1 MRKCFCIGRFLA
13 ENELSLE
20 NQSPECYFN
29 IFRKFIHRKS
39 YMNIL
44 GISGQERDAAAA
56 LVRDGKVVAAIEEEK
71 LSRVRHIGIEYAG
84 GLPNLAI
91 EFCLERAGLSF
102 SEVDYVAY
110 YLEPQKL
117 FHREMAFRSS
127 QALGASPATSAEGV
141 PDYFVETLNN
151 LRERLKTRQ
160 FAEARLSD
168 KGQFIEVNHQMAH
181 AASAFYASGFER
193 AAIIIANNKGDM
205 TSTSL
210 MLGNGTKIE
219 SLAESQY
226 PNSIGLVYN
235 SVTAALGFGD
245 DWHKTMWLSATGK
258 PEFIDDFQGVLKVKK
273 SGLPAVSP
281 KALDAS
287 FKGCANLSESFWKPF
302 GLKPR
307 AKDEAI
313 TQLHRNVAASLQA
326 HLEDVL
332 CEMATRLREK
342 TGEENLCL
350 AGGVA
355 LNSLAMSAIERR
367 AGFKN
372 LFVQPAAGNA
382 GCAIGAALSVWHQ
395 TVGESQRNYQMEDVF
410 LGPQFG
416 EEEIKSVLDNCK
428 IGYEYFLTEDKLIT
442 EVARLLAQGK
452 IIGWF
457 RGAMEFGGRA
467 LGNRS
472 ILASPINEYMRDNL
486 NTFIKHRE
494 DFRPFSAAVPEE
506 RINEFCE
513 PSHLTRF
520 LEGVSRVRAEKLK
533 QIPAAVFGESLSRMH
548 SVSRRS
554 NAAFWKLLM
563 KFEETTEVPVLL
575 NTSFN
580 LFGEPV
586 VSTPREAVRGFYCS
600 GIDCLAIGNFLI
612 KK

>member
-1 MRKCFCIGRFLA
+1 M
-13 ENELSLE
+13 
-20 NQSPECYFN
+20 
-29 IFRKFIHRKS
+29 FRKIIYRKFW
-39 YMNIL
+39 MNIL

-56 LVRDGKVVAAIEEEK
+56 LVQDGKVIAAIEEEK
-71 LSRVRHIGIEYAG
+71 LSRVRHIGIDYAG
-84 GLPNLAI
+84 GLPNQAI
-91 EFCLERAGLSF
+91 AFCLERAGITF
-102 SEVDYVAY
+102 DEIDYVAY

-117 FHREMAFRSS
+117 FHREMAFRSA
-127 QALGASPATSAEGV
+127 QAIDAPQATGNESV
-141 PDYFVETLNN
+141 PDYFVETLNS
-151 LRERLKTRQ
+151 LRERLRTRQ
-160 FAEARLSD
+160 LAEAKLSG
-168 KGQFIEVNHQMAH
+168 KGKFIEVNHQQAH
-181 AASAFYASGFER
+181 AASAFYTSGFER

-210 MLGNGTKIE
+210 MVGKGAAIE
-219 SLAESQY
+219 PLAEARY
-226 PNSIGLVYN
+226 PNSLGLVYTA
-235 SVTAALGFGD
+235 VTDALGFGED
-245 DWHKTMWLSATGK
+245 AHKTMWLSVTGK
-258 PEFIDDFQGVLKVKK
+258 PGFLKLFQDLLRVKK
-273 SGLPAVSP
+273 NGLPSVNANFVE
-281 KALDAS
+281 AS
-287 FKGCANLSESFWKPF
+287 VKGQASLSADFCKRL

-313 TQLHRNVAASLQA
+313 TQLHKDIAASLQA

-342 TGEENLCL
+342 TGEENLAL

-355 LNSLAMSAIERR
+355 LNSLAMSEIERR
-367 AGFKN
+367 AGFNKI
-372 LFVQPAAGNA
+372 FAQPAAGNV
-382 GCAIGAALSVWHQ
+382 GCSIGAALCVWHQ
-395 TVGESQRNYQMEDVF
+395 TLGKTERNYDMQHVF

-428 IGYEYFLTEDKLIT
+428 IGYEYFLTEDKLIA

-472 ILASPINEYMRDNL
+472 ILASPVNEFMRDNL

-494 DFRPFSAAVPEE
+494 DFRPFSAAAPEE

-513 PSHLTRF
+513 PSDLRRF
-520 LEGVSRVRAEKLK
+520 LEGVSRVRREKREA
-533 QIPAAVFGESLSRMH
+533 IPAAIFGDGFVRLH
-548 SVSRRS
+548 SVNRQT

-563 KFEETTEVPVLL
+563 KFEELAHVPVLL

-600 GIDCLAIGNFLI
+600 GIDCLAIGNFLV